1 MTPRHRS
8 PRHPERSAKGAQS
21 KDAQSAANVNIAP
34 LPVWHGGML
43 AAEYDRT
50 SGIIRI
56 NSHAIARIREHLG
69 ESAAESFVACAIAH
83 ERFHRDHPLAT
94 EAQAHAHVR
103 ATCGE
108 DPQRFE
114 AVLRA

>member
-1 MTPRHRS
+1 M
-8 PRHPERSAKGAQS
+8 
-21 KDAQSAANVNIAP
+21 NVEIVP
-34 LPVWHGGML
+34 LPAWAGGLL
-43 AAEYDRT
+43 AAEYDATRDCA
-50 SGIIRI
+50 RV
-56 NSHAIARIREHLG
+56 NSVAIARVRASLG
-69 ESAAESFVACAIAH
+69 DAAADAFVRCAIVH
-83 ERFHRDHPLAT
+83 ERFHRDHPCAT